1 MPSGKHD
8 PDKTVTLGK
17 AKGEGSVPGEMPEDI
32 DVLLVV
38 IEGFNGGQE
47 YPVLKSKVVIG
58 REGGSA
64 DVIVP
69 DTGIS
74 RLHAEVSLDKTT
86 WYLRD
91 LGSTNGTHKNGAK
104 IVRTALRHGD
114 KFKIGETV
122 MQFLCEEKTQRSGGK
137 VYEIESAD

>member
-1 MPSGKHD
+1 M
-8 PDKTVTLGK
+8 
-17 AKGEGSVPGEMPEDI
+17 
-32 DVLLVV
+32 LVV

-47 YPVLKSKVVIG
+47 YPVLKSKVVLG

-64 DVIVP
+64 DVIIP